1 MCPPGLQGNGL
12 VAVGLARTPRCIS
25 SIAAAY
31 TRERGGEAYYLM
43 QRMHQIPILQLVA
56 DKTVG
61 NPVSTEE
68 KSTVKAAI
76 LTHALETR
84 RWMLV
89 KSTYLSILGIAI
101 LAWLQVIVVNTASF
115 ATLRL
120 RNVKRRKQTNLVDAK
135 ERN

>member
-1 MCPPGLQGNGL
+1 
-12 VAVGLARTPRCIS
+12 
-25 SIAAAY
+25 
-31 TRERGGEAYYLM
+31 M
-43 QRMHQIPILQLVA
+43 QMMHQIPILQLVA

-76 LTHALETR
+76 LTHTLETR

-89 KSTYLSILGIAI
+89 QSTYLRILGIAI
-101 LAWLQVIVVNTASF
+101 LAWLQVTVVNTASF

-120 RNVKRRKQTNLVDAK
+120 QNVKTEGNRQT
-135 ERN
+135 